1 MTDRLVVTILGCG
14 SSGGVP
20 RIGNDWGLCDP
31 NDSRNRRSR
40 CSLLVDRISGARTT
54 RVLID
59 TGPDL
64 REQMLRE
71 NVQDLDA
78 VLYTH
83 AHADHLHGIDDLRV
97 FTIRNRRRMAV
108 YMDEPTT
115 ARALESFGY
124 CFKTPEGSSYPAIL
138 DHHPLIVGMPCT
150 VSGQGG
156 GLEFNSVQV
165 RHGDIDALVFR
176 FNNIGYMPDVSD
188 LSEKNVAD
196 LSGLDI
202 LIVDALRRTPHPSH
216 FSLED
221 ALRWIEVLK
230 PGQAILTNMHVD
242 MDYQTLCAELPPH
255 IRPAY
260 DGMKI
265 EVGL

>member
-1 MTDRLVVTILGCG
+1 MTDRLAVTILGCG

-31 NDSRNRRSR
+31 NNSRNRRTR
-40 CSLLVDRISGARTT
+40 CSILVDRTSASGTT

-97 FTIRNRRRMAV
+97 FTIGSHKRMPV
-108 YMDEPTT
+108 FMDEPTT
-115 ARALESFGY
+115 ARAREAFGY
-124 CFKTPEGSSYPAIL
+124 CFKTPEGSSYPPIL
-138 DHHPLIVGMPCT
+138 DHHPLIAGMPFD
-150 VSGQGG
+150 VSGAGG
-156 GLEFNSVQV
+156 SFGFNSVRV
-165 RHGDIDALVFR
+165 PHGDIDALAFR
-176 FNNIGYMPDVSD
+176 FNNVAYMPDVSY
-188 LSEKNVAD
+188 LSDKNVAD

-202 LIVDALRRTPHPSH
+202 LIIDALRRTPHPSH

-230 PGQAILTNMHVD
+230 PERAILTNMHVD
-242 MDYQTLCAELPPH
+242 MDYETLCRELPVSV
-255 IRPAY
+255 RPAH
-260 DGMKI
+260 DGMKV
-265 EVGL
+265 EFGL